1 MGSRRQVIG
10 AAVLAAAVLLGP
22 LAGVVTRDRAEA
34 VSTDQSYWI
43 PVGKKIVVDGHGY
56 GHGHGMSQYGAQ
68 GAALKGLS
76 YKEIAN
82 FYYPGTS
89 WGKVRG
95 KVRVLVSAD
104 TSDDVVVSATSGLT
118 VRALGD
124 GSTHLLPARDG
135 LTKWRLNVRDGRTI
149 LEFYS
154 GSWQRY
160 LAPWARPI
168 RGDGEFFA
176 NGPMT
181 LWTPSGARKYRGIL
195 RAASPRAGSKSRDTV
210 NIVSM
215 DQYVMGVVPS
225 EMPASWQPEAVKAQA
240 VAARTYATW
249 SRNQNI
255 NRYYQICDTTSCQVY
270 GGASAED
277 ARSNAAVRATERE
290 VLTYGGNP
298 AFTQFSS
305 SSGGWTSAGSVPYL
319 AAKADPYDGWDGN
332 AVHDWSVTVDAGVLE
347 RSHPSIGTLRR
358 IIVTSRDGN
367 GEWQGRV
374 SSMVLDGTEGDAT
387 ISGDSF
393 RWAYGLR
400 SNWFS
405 IEPTAIMTRW
415 SRIGAADSEVGAVR
429 SSELAVSAGA
439 VQRFERGRIYY
450 ARRTGAKELY
460 GKVLRTYLGFG
471 GPSSKLGF
479 PRTPVRR
486 RGDNRLARFE
496 GGAIYMKSPAEPVV
510 VTGAIDRRFNDEGG
524 LRSGL
529 GWPTTSNYAVRGGER
544 VDFAHG
550 SIVWTR
556 STGATRVVWS

>member
-10 AAVLAAAVLLGP
+10 AAVLAAAVAVGP

-529 GWPTTSNYAVRGGER
+529 GWPTTSDYAVRGGER

>member
-10 AAVLAAAVLLGP
+10 AAVLAAAVAVGP
-22 LAGVVTRDRAEA
+22 LGGVVTRDRAEA

-124 GSTHLLPARDG
+124 GSTHLLPTRDG

-181 LWTPSGARKYRGIL
+181 LWTPSGTRKYRGIL

-215 DQYVMGVVPS
+215 D
-225 EMPASWQPEAVKAQA
+225 
-240 VAARTYATW
+240 
-249 SRNQNI
+249 
-255 NRYYQICDTTSCQVY
+255 
-270 GGASAED
+270 
-277 ARSNAAVRATERE
+277 
-290 VLTYGGNP
+290 
-298 AFTQFSS
+298 
-305 SSGGWTSAGSVPYL
+305 
-319 AAKADPYDGWDGN
+319 
-332 AVHDWSVTVDAGVLE
+332 
-347 RSHPSIGTLRR
+347 
-358 IIVTSRDGN
+358 
-367 GEWQGRV
+367 
-374 SSMVLDGTEGDAT
+374 
-387 ISGDSF
+387 
-393 RWAYGLR
+393 
-400 SNWFS
+400 
-405 IEPTAIMTRW
+405 
-415 SRIGAADSEVGAVR
+415 
-429 SSELAVSAGA
+429 
-439 VQRFERGRIYY
+439 
-450 ARRTGAKELY
+450 
-460 GKVLRTYLGFG
+460 
-471 GPSSKLGF
+471 
-479 PRTPVRR
+479 
-486 RGDNRLARFE
+486 
-496 GGAIYMKSPAEPVV
+496 
-510 VTGAIDRRFNDEGG
+510 
-524 LRSGL
+524 
-529 GWPTTSNYAVRGGER
+529 
-544 VDFAHG
+544 
-550 SIVWTR
+550 
-556 STGATRVVWS
+556 